1 MDISP
6 LQKMSSA
13 NGGRRCVGEKE
24 QRVMSVGGMSSA
36 LEPLNPEKVW
46 GDSKMPKITRV
57 ATTIVAHT

>member
-1 MDISP
+1 M
-6 LQKMSSA
+6 
-13 NGGRRCVGEKE
+13 GEKE

-46 GDSKMPKITRV
+46 GDSKMPKIPRV

>member
-6 LQKMSSA
+6 LQKMPSA
-13 NGGRRCVGEKE
+13 IEGRRCVGEKG

-36 LEPLNPEKVW
+36 LEPLNPEKAV

-57 ATTIVAHT
+57 ATTIVTHT